1 MGNVHGCMGVPAVRI
16 QISLGVLVLD
26 LGTLFD
32 IMLINMQLLSKAADN
47 TSLASLQMYSEKD
60 GKGEERDGSLGKTG
74 GGGVKLM
81 GSTVFKGVVFLYS
94 KSFPTAKPLAHAFP
108 SKNMIY
114 YT

>member
-74 GGGVKLM
+74 EGGL
-81 GSTVFKGVVFLYS
+81 SSWARRCLKGVVFLYS
-94 KSFPTAKPLAHAFP
+94 KSFPTDKALAHLFQLP
-108 SKNMIY
+108 IQ
-114 YT
+114 

>member
-16 QISLGVLVLD
+16 QISLGVLVLVLD

-74 GGGVKLM
+74 GGGL
-81 GSTVFKGVVFLYS
+81 SSWARRFS
-94 KSFPTAKPLAHAFP
+94 KVWYFYIVSLSPRPSRWRMPFPPKT
-108 SKNMIY
+108 
-114 YT
+114 

>member
-74 GGGVKLM
+74 EGGL
-81 GSTVFKGVVFLYS
+81 SSWARRCLKGVVFLYS

>member
-60 GKGEERDGSLGKTG
+60 GKGEERDEVEGRSEIPGFGDEGDVGIALE
-74 GGGVKLM
+74 GVED
-81 GSTVFKGVVFLYS
+81 VHV
-94 KSFPTAKPLAHAFP
+94 
-108 SKNMIY
+108 
-114 YT
+114 